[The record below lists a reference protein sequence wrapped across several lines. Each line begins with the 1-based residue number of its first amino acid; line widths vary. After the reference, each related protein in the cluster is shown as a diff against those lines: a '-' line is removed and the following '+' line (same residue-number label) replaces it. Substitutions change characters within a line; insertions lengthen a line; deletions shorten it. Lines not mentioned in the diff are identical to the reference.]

1 MTDREA
7 EKLYKGK
14 NNNDI
19 EDKEKLWI
27 EIEKVIDTNRE
38 EQKIIKVPVK
48 RKSFYKR
55 LIPIAACIAIV
66 GVAGNAVLR
75 SDLIKTKGNKTI
87 ISENYSDKLK
97 NEAYA
102 VNEDNT
108 ETNIMPSGDLD
119 GNIKENSGTLKNNY
133 MYTSEQPLSTFS
145 IDVDTASYTY
155 TRKMLR
161 NYGVDYLDSGCIR
174 TEEFINY
181 FNYNYENP
189 TGDAPF
195 SINTEYST
203 CPWND
208 NKRLVMIGL
217 QGKKVETK
225 SEKNLVFLVDVSGSM
240 SAKDKLPLVCQSILM
255 LSENLDENDT
265 VSIVTYAS
273 NERVVLDGAK
283 GNDYKSIK
291 AAVDELCASGNT
303 NGEAGIKKAYELAE
317 KHFIKGGNNRIIIA
331 TDGDLNVGISSTEEL
346 IKLVE
351 QKRESGVYLSVLG
364 FGSGNYQDAKL
375 EAIADNGNGNYSYI
389 DSVDEAKKV
398 LVDEIDSTLITI
410 AKDVKIQIEFNSEY
424 VKGYRLIGYENRVL
438 ANEDF
443 DNDAKDAG
451 EIGAGHT
458 VTAIYE
464 IDLTDNADSKDS
476 VLNIAVR
483 YKDPDKTESK
493 LIEKNISAK
502 DYNEKMS
509 KNLSFAS
516 AVAEFAAILKNDTDF
531 GKISYFDV
539 LQLAENS
546 DYESDNAK
554 KDFINLVKELNKNKY

>member
-19 EDKEKLWI
+19 EDKEKLWT
-27 EIEKVIDTNRE
+27 EIEKAIDTNRE
-38 EQKIIKVPVK
+38 EQKIIKAPVK

-108 ETNIMPSGDLD
+108 ETNIMPSGDFD

-181 FNYNYENP
+181 FNYDYENP

-240 SAKDKLPLVCQSILM
+240 SSKDKLPLVCQSILM
-255 LSENLDENDT
+255 LSENLAENDT

-443 DNDAKDAG
+443 DNDEKDAG

-531 GKISYFDV
+531 GKISYFNV

-546 DYESDNAK
+546 DYESDHAK